1 VSLIPHTRENTIAGD
16 WKAGTRVNLEGDL
29 VAKYV
34 QRGIAAQL
42 GAARSVVLTAEGR

>member
-1 VSLIPHTRENTIAGD
+1 M
-16 WKAGTRVNLEGDL
+16 NLEGDL

-42 GAARSVVLTAEGR
+42 GAAPSVVLAAEARP